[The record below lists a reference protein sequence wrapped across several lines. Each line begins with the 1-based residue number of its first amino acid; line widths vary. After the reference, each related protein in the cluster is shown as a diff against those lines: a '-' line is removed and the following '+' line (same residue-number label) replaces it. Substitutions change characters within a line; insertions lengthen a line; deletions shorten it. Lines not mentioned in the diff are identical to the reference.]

1 MLCRELEC
9 QARSREHIAQVNR
22 RVLYVLRFQ
31 DIKDRILQFRGV
43 NENAGRKRRLQ
54 VEHGLDLE
62 GLENVPVQSHRGI
75 ESLCQ
80 VRGIEDQNTFP
91 LPAESPSKSGHR

>member
-1 MLCRELEC
+1 MLGGSGDY
-9 QARSREHIAQVNR
+9 RSNMGLI
-22 RVLYVLRFQ
+22 LR
-31 DIKDRILQFRGV
+31 
-43 NENAGRKRRLQ
+43 
-54 VEHGLDLE
+54 